1 MVFQN
6 LQRQLNIENI
16 RGGALFVVRAQKH
29 IKQETKQMTTFV
41 ACYDVI
47 ADDDTRLR
55 IGGDIDRELPIGVS
69 GIDAG
74 VRSVLSFMLKAEQ
87 PSRLKYEISIKN
99 GNNITTGI
107 INTETSTN
115 TWRVFQEVVGTNVL
129 TDKNNTLIVKV
140 LDGTG
145 TLVISDIV
153 LLFMKRV

>member
-1 MVFQN
+1 
-6 LQRQLNIENI
+6 
-16 RGGALFVVRAQKH
+16 
-29 IKQETKQMTTFV
+29 MTTFV

>member
-29 IKQETKQMTTFV
+29 IKQEAKQMTTFV

>member
-1 MVFQN
+1 
-6 LQRQLNIENI
+6 
-16 RGGALFVVRAQKH
+16 
-29 IKQETKQMTTFV
+29 MTTFV

-69 GIDAG
+69 GIDSG